1 MQDRVAEPGRGG
13 TLLAAPG
20 RMGSGPWRS
29 QRKVRPGEP
38 SSLPALGSQDIRV
51 LVAPQALSLRVS
63 TKKQTDPDP
72 LHGGGSPEPARCSH
86 AAWCR
91 VWARLSSGSR
101 LYRLGGIPA
110 GAPATS
116 AWGMLEA
123 GSPSP
128 WNRQGASE
136 HSPLLGFGKDLLV
149 ILLGD
154 PLLHCRRRD
163 LSAPFLSPATV

>member
-1 MQDRVAEPGRGG
+1 ME
-13 TLLAAPG
+13 
-20 RMGSGPWRS
+20 SGPWRS
-29 QRKVRPGEP
+29 WRKVRPGEP

-72 LHGGGSPEPARCSH
+72 SLVEADQSPH
-86 AAWCR
+86 AAHMQLG
-91 VWARLSSGSR
+91 AESGRGRRRGPDSTDW
-101 LYRLGGIPA
+101 GGLPM

-123 GSPSP
+123 GGRSP

-136 HSPLLGFGKDLLV
+136 HSPLLGFGEDPLV
-149 ILLGD
+149 ILLGG
-154 PLLHCRRRD
+154 PLLHGRRRD
-163 LSAPFLSPATV
+163 LAAPFLSPATV